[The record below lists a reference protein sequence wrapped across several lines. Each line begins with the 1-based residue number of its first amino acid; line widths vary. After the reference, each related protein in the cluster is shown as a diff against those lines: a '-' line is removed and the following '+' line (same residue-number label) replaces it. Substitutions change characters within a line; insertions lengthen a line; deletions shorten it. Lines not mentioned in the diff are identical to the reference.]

1 MCYLF
6 SSEQSLWT
14 NLWAVVSRGERE
26 LMLVC
31 VVPLM
36 KVEGYIGEFSGSL
49 VGLEPGG
56 VVTGWNSILKLN
68 SMFIVSL
75 DFNHT
80 WRIGVY
86 NYLMRLSIPQ
96 I

>member
-1 MCYLF
+1 
-6 SSEQSLWT
+6 
-14 NLWAVVSRGERE
+14 
-26 LMLVC
+26 MLVC

-68 SMFIVSL
+68 PMFMCPWTLTTPGELEYTI
-75 DFNHT
+75 T
-80 WRIGVY
+80 
-86 NYLMRLSIPQ
+86 
-96 I
+96 